1 MVMGQMDV
9 RVQVDVSGD
18 MPPLARVGA
27 HLNLKPLRRRSA
39 GLVGGPMKTIPTA

>member
-1 MVMGQMDV
+1 MDV

-27 HLNLKPLRRRSA
+27 HLNLETTAETVSWFGR
-39 GLVGGPMKTIPTA
+39 GPMKTIPTA